1 MLEVSAHMDVCVSVT
16 VYACVYGSMAVYFL
30 LALCFCFL
38 VALKLAK
45 QLLIGVAGREH

>member
-1 MLEVSAHMDVCVSVT
+1 MLEVSAHMYVCVSVT